1 MFSHS
6 VVSDSLQPHGLQ
18 HTGLPCPSL
27 FPGVH
32 SNSCPLSQWSHL
44 NHLILIQLISSS
56 PSFPPVLNL
65 SQHQG
70 LFQWV
75 GSLHQVAKVFEL
87 PFQFFQWIFRSIFF
101 RIDWLDLPAVH
112 ETLKSLQHYNLKP
125 SFLRHSLWSNS
136 HLYTTTGKTIA
147 LTMWTFVTKVMSLP
161 FNMLSR
167 FVTVYLPRSKCL
179 LISWLQSP
187 SSVIL
192 ELKEIKSITVST
204 FPPSTCHKVMGSHA
218 MILVLWIYYALI
230 F

>member
-1 MFSHS
+1 MFSCS
-6 VVSDSLQPHGLQ
+6 VMSDSLQPHGLQ
-18 HTGLPCPSL
+18 HTRLPCPSL
-27 FPGVH
+27 FPGVC

-44 NHLILIQLISSS
+44 NHLIPIQVISSS
-56 PSFPPVLNL
+56 PPFPPALSL

-87 PFQFFQWIFRSIFF
+87 QLLSFQWIFRLISF
-101 RIDWLDLPAVH
+101 RIDWFDLPAVH
-112 ETLKSLQHYNLKP
+112 ETLKSLQHHDSKP
-125 SFLRHSLWSNS
+125 SILRHSLWSNS
-136 HLYTTTGKTIA
+136 HLYMTTGETIA
-147 LTMWTFVTKVMSLP
+147 LTIWTFVSKVMSLP

-179 LISWLQSP
+179 LISWPQSR

-192 ELKEIKSITVST
+192 ELKEIKSVTVST
-204 FPPSTCHKVMGSHA
+204 FPPFTCHKVMGPDA